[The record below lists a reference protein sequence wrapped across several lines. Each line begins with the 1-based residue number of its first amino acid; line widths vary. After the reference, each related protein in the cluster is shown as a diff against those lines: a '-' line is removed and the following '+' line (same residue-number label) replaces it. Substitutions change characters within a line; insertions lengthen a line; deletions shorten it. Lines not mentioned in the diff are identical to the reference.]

1 MSSQPTAHGQNRL
14 HSPALPSLKGVEPGR
29 AQKSWVEGQGRPLP
43 TSIFLTSQTLL
54 EQKGKIGACVSGPT
68 VQVRSGAGAGGG
80 GGSVSP
86 KAATVS
92 TVSDVGLGR
101 TVGSSLVLR
110 LTVGDVDVPL

>member
-1 MSSQPTAHGQNRL
+1 MNLCFWTQ
-14 HSPALPSLKGVEPGR
+14 SPS
-29 AQKSWVEGQGRPLP
+29 
-43 TSIFLTSQTLL
+43 
-54 EQKGKIGACVSGPT
+54 
-68 VQVRSGAGAGGG
+68 QVRGGGGGG